1 MNMPSSGDPTN
12 TLVLGIETSCDETAA
27 AVVDGGGR
35 VRSSVVATQHE
46 LHAEYGGVVPE
57 IASRAHLEHLLPV
70 IRRAVREAGVTLSDL
85 DAIAV
90 GHRPGLIGA
99 LLVGTSGA
107 KGLALALDIPL
118 VGVDHV
124 HAHLVA
130 GLLESS
136 PLEFPCLG
144 LVVSGGHS
152 SLYLVHDPISPIL
165 LGRTIDDAIGE
176 AFDKVA
182 AMLGLGH
189 PGGPE
194 VERLAASGDENAFDF
209 PVANLGRDRIDFS
222 FSGLKT
228 AVLYATKGHPGRTP
242 PTLDERRRADL
253 AASFQSAAI
262 KAVRRNLRRAFD
274 QHPEVSGLLVGGGV
288 SANQA
293 VRAMLQT
300 EAAARSIDLRLPPL
314 EWCVDNGAM
323 IAGLGVRRL
332 AAGET
337 DGLDLAPA
345 ATSRSSILPS

>member
-1 MNMPSSGDPTN
+1 
-12 TLVLGIETSCDETAA
+12 
-27 AVVDGGGR
+27 
-35 VRSSVVATQHE
+35 TQFQ

-57 IASRAHLEHLLPV
+57 IASRAHLEHMLPV
-70 IRRAVREAGVTLSDL
+70 IRRALREADVTLTDL

-99 LLVGTSGA
+99 LLVGTSAA
-107 KGLALALDIPL
+107 KGLALALGIPL

-130 GLLESS
+130 GLLGA
-136 PLEFPCLG
+136 PPAAFPSLG

-152 SLYLVHDPISPIL
+152 SLYLVEDPISPIL

-182 AMLGLGH
+182 AMLDLGY
-189 PGGPE
+189 PGGPA

-209 PVANLGRDRIDFS
+209 PVANLGRDRMDFS

-228 AVLYATKGHPGRTP
+228 AVLYAAKGQPGRTP
-242 PTLDERRRADL
+242 PILDERRRADL
-253 AASFQSAAI
+253 AASFQLAAI

-274 QHPEVSGLLVGGGV
+274 QYPDVRGLLVGGGV

-293 VRAMLQT
+293 VRDMLET
-300 EAAARSIDLRLPPL
+300 EAAARSIELRLPPL

-345 ATSRSSILPS
+345 ATSLSLVLPD

>member
-1 MNMPSSGDPTN
+1 MSITASGDPTN
-12 TLVLGIETSCDETAA
+12 ILVLGIETSCDETAA
-27 AVVDGGGR
+27 AVVDGHGH
-35 VRSSVVATQHE
+35 VRSSVVATQFQ

-57 IASRAHLEHLLPV
+57 IASRAHLEHMLPV
-70 IRRAVREAGVTLSDL
+70 IRRALREADVTLTDL

-99 LLVGTSGA
+99 LLVGTSAA
-107 KGLALALDIPL
+107 KGLALALGIPL

-130 GLLESS
+130 GLLGA
-136 PLEFPCLG
+136 PPAAFPSLG

-152 SLYLVHDPISPIL
+152 SLYLVEDPISPIL

-182 AMLGLGH
+182 AMLDLGY
-189 PGGPE
+189 PGGPA

-209 PVANLGRDRIDFS
+209 PVANLGRDRMDFS

-228 AVLYATKGHPGRTP
+228 AVLYAAKGQPGRTP
-242 PTLDERRRADL
+242 PILDERRRADL
-253 AASFQSAAI
+253 AASFQLAAI

-274 QHPEVSGLLVGGGV
+274 QYPDVRGLLVGGGV

-293 VRAMLQT
+293 VRDMLET
-300 EAAARSIDLRLPPL
+300 EAAARSIELRLPPL

-345 ATSRSSILPS
+345 ATSLSLVLPD